1 MEYRQRNSDD
11 NYSTLTLSQPVN
23 SLSSA
28 SSVTSVLDSTSN
40 TTALMISKQ
49 SNINIDR
56 SINRTRSWRKRYYQ
70 QQKQMEHSIS
80 SHSTATHTSVS
91 HTTTT
96 TTAIMEQIENQEK
109 SLKNFSKLQK
119 QEARP
124 LGTCVRKCEQC
135 RQLKHILL
143 AECTICFRMMDI
155 DLKDCK
161 CQMFTNK
168 NMSNYFTCS
177 ICNNELTLE
186 GYIICANRTCQTTL
200 STLLNKEN
208 TIETQSKLIP
218 SAIITDVYYPKS
230 MYRTVAIQINTLV
243 NLPPLQR
250 FLSILNDNEN
260 EISLSSSECLD
271 TFHMSIDSSV
281 GAPLNNI
288 ATAFNSNQPT
298 KLAIQSEHNLTNNL
312 ESVETPK
319 LPRCLAIMNTHKR
332 HDRLS
337 TLLTLQT
344 NQICQTKLSCLRD
357 INEMI
362 QFEDIS
368 NITIIQTNN
377 PTKIECQIQVDT
389 IKGHF
394 DDLCQIRIETI
405 DERIL
410 HALID
415 RDGQRWSKFIE
426 QLINEQ
432 PHFSLSEIAQQLLD
446 TVERLHTTQ
455 KLNSLTTGQLQR
467 KIRYAMSYFK
477 SLDEHLYLQNNLKT
491 TRNDRST
498 VLKSKQNTVCNG
510 RVDMAVTVRQIDK
523 RHNQQSEISSEQN
536 WKQYVDRLFDQGYSA
551 KEIQQLLHDAAKST
565 TQCDNQRLQDVFN
578 YIHTKAKQQR
588 RVKTTSSGI
597 EFISTLTQTKPEIY
611 QEFQSTNLFQGI
623 KTKVS
628 HDRISTNKQKISNES
643 SPIVNDKDQSSIK
656 KRKFSSPMTLLN
668 SSLVKPDIIQVEL
681 SKNTSIIDLTI
692 NEKEHRDTSATNTEQ
707 ITQKENNH
715 DQEFNS
721 ENIANA
727 FIQRTSQ
734 IQELDKSKISI
745 TNETTS
751 FHSVKNS
758 STIAISTSDQTDDI
772 PLTNLVEKYDY
783 ALHDVQDT
791 LNIDIQSKI
800 NHLIQIF
807 ESNIIH
813 HDSLE
818 LLMKQY
824 TELSNNEKK
833 TIASQLEENDY
844 QKSDKEISR
853 TLTHSQTYEQIV
865 TPFTINKEDSLFNRQ
880 ISNEGALISDVTIL
894 PQKIE
899 ENIRQSIESS
909 HSTLDLEQQTIVS
922 EYQETASLIRCHP
935 IPYTSLNEQISSET
949 FKQVLIKSREQ
960 IPLETND
967 LDKEFI
973 ITTKNDFNNIS
984 NISSKT
990 ENDLHDDGV
999 PTKWLNA
1006 LFSKISDNVNSTTN
1020 IVPTLSSLLVSDRIK
1035 IDTNDKQSILYHAD
1049 IILIKEEHTL
1059 SMIVPEYGF
1068 SKLHEQFEPTEIKN
1082 IEMTTA
1088 EIPSKQILNLEDQ
1101 LPPFYEKK
1109 SNDNIFNE
1117 EQQSTSFAIII
1128 DEPQLLV
1135 TESITHSDME
1145 LSNQIHQDTESS
1157 QSLFDSESDKKISPI
1172 LAIEDAMVNSSSSID
1187 ENDNQDLIETNEP
1200 STYINYAPH
1209 SSYVGT
1215 SMFSRHPFRATSIIF
1230 KHDNR
1235 INQFQLPI
1243 LTQYFNISDI
1253 IQSKSLLTHLLDQT
1267 DSISF
1272 KESIL
1277 NDNSTSDLKEHLSID
1292 SEDQNN
1298 ITNLLYYDED
1308 KKQLNETINNTISN
1322 EFQMTTML
1330 ALNHHLT
1337 QQSTNTMLSP
1347 SQTPK
1352 SENIKYKKLDTPLP
1366 SSRESPSSPSNQISK
1381 ENELTVEHNNIPN
1394 LLDKESSKSVTPL
1407 MKTTSIDKDEKSQ
1420 KSITDEHALSI
1431 DDISKE
1437 DLTNKLIRS
1446 INDLQNEHTDL
1457 KKPSKESV
1465 SFNDTNHA
1473 SSSSFSKSTEN
1484 FSIDKTD
1491 NQQSKIELTINRTF
1505 SRPKINIEDIRS
1517 PPITTSHSSF
1527 TSTTSITN
1535 PDMKLR
1541 QTQTIPENTEKSSLD
1556 ENSVESER
1564 VNSRD
1569 NSSKEATNIHSS
1581 SQFEQRRHDKDHQIE
1596 KIKSL
1601 TNENS
1606 SQQLLP
1612 SIYTMDSHSDKNDIK
1627 HEEKNQDQ
1635 LHHHESKR
1643 TDSLSSTKK
1652 RPIMSTTIT
1661 TLPSSTINDNI
1672 QDQNSKFYIS
1682 SLENKND
1689 ISISNYILPASAKET
1704 QGLNNISSFNLTH
1717 MNNLISDKFDDSQK
1731 HPSSL
1736 SNSLVRNHTS
1746 SPSTRKLLSKRSS
1759 LKQTSN
1765 TVQPIRPN
1773 TILSITDVST
1783 SSSNTTTT
1791 NHLLSTQSTFSD
1803 QKEII
1808 PIQNTKKEH
1817 YSKDEIK
1824 GRSDSI
1830 TKRKI
1835 LRKTSRSIQ
1844 NQSYTYSKS
1853 KEKDIEKTKKKFIN
1867 HSLLTNSDLT
1877 YDSEQGSDAWMPS
1890 QEDIS
1895 QILII
1900 DEQDEKNSQ
1909 IHKRYKKKQNKNRM
1923 ITESQLMPFNLKA
1936 RGDHQAYTIDSS
1948 KLPSIEQSCGEH
1960 QMKKLSNDPFRRP
1973 MIRLPVTQIEKFE
1986 CGTIGPHHHSSS
1998 IARQLFYLPS
2008 IHVRH
2013 QSSSQLYQTNESL
2026 THRFYRLMSS
2036 EKNDDK
2042 QAFES
2047 IINWQQQQQHHIS
2060 KIEQNKYQYMYLLD
2074 PSVGNTVRG
2083 RQYPIL
2089 TDEIDLID
2097 DPNAC
2102 TIVNKWAFADLVN
2115 NEREK
2120 YRQKSSDTIKKTS
2133 KRFDSNKNIKI
2144 YLRKR
2149 PLTQFEQNVFKEVD
2163 IISIIDSQTMLLHIP
2178 SITVDN
2184 QVFIKN
2190 RIFKCDQTF
2199 DEYCQIN
2206 SIYHSTLSPLLDK
2219 ALDNSKCLCLI
2230 GGGKYSG
2237 KTSLLRSLIDL
2248 FGFDLIHLLS
2258 TYDIYIKLLGICH
2271 NRIVDLLQNYS
2282 PIRLL
2287 KSMNWTLI
2295 PNDEFHVKTDH
2306 DIDYIV
2312 CQIKKRRRFIHQLIQ
2327 INFYQKDQSIIVG
2340 SLMIVILASS
2350 QYIYSRNLC
2359 SYRRRF
2365 LINSLNKTIL
2375 SLKRALLGIRQNPDR
2390 IRTAFNNDILTRLI
2404 QPYIFHERSNI
2415 YYIGTINPG
2424 HRHRIAT
2431 KSTLEFAR
2439 NLRFCLKR
2447 INKRRQKQAKL
2458 SHIISNDNDDK
2469 F

>member
-1 MEYRQRNSDD
+1 MEYHQRNGDN

-23 SLSSA
+23 SLSST
-28 SSVTSVLDSTSN
+28 SSITSILDSTSN

-96 TTAIMEQIENQEK
+96 TIMEQIENQEK
-109 SLKNFSKLQK
+109 SLQKFSKLQK

-208 TIETQSKLIP
+208 TIETQSKLMP

-271 TFHMSIDSSV
+271 TFHVSIDSSV

-312 ESVETPK
+312 EFVETPK

-337 TLLTLQT
+337 TLLKLQT

-357 INEMI
+357 INGMI
-362 QFEDIS
+362 QFDEIS
-368 NITIIQTNN
+368 NVTIIQTNN
-377 PTKIECQIQVDT
+377 PTKIERQIQVDT

-415 RDGQRWSKFIE
+415 RDEQRWSKFIE

-432 PHFSLSEIAQQLLD
+432 SHSSLSEIAQQLLD

-477 SLDEHLYLQNNLKT
+477 SLDERLYSQNNLKT
-491 TRNDRST
+491 TRNNRST

-551 KEIQQLLHDAAKST
+551 NEIQQLLHDAAKST

-597 EFISTLTQTKPEIY
+597 EFISTLTQTKPEIR
-611 QEFQSTNLFQGI
+611 QEFQSTKLFQGI
-623 KTKVS
+623 KTKSS
-628 HDRISTNKQKISNES
+628 HNRILTDKQKISNES

-656 KRKFSSPMTLLN
+656 KRKFSSPMALLN
-668 SSLVKPDIIQVEL
+668 SSLIEPDIIQVEL

-692 NEKEHRDTSATNTEQ
+692 NEKEHRNTSVTNTEQ
-707 ITQKENNH
+707 TAQKENKH
-715 DQEFNS
+715 DQEFDS

-734 IQELDKSKISI
+734 IEELDKSKISI

-758 STIAISTSDQTDDI
+758 STIAISTSDQSDDI
-772 PLTNLVEKYDY
+772 PLTSLVEKYDY

-824 TELSNNEKK
+824 TGLLGYEKK
-833 TIASQLEENDY
+833 TLVSQLEENDY
-844 QKSDKEISR
+844 QKFDEAISR
-853 TLTHSQTYEQIV
+853 TLSHLQTYEQII
-865 TPFTINKEDSLFNRQ
+865 TPFTINKEDSLFNRH
-880 ISNEGALISDVTIL
+880 ISNEVALISDIPIL

-899 ENIRQSIESS
+899 ENIQQSIESS

-949 FKQVLIKSREQ
+949 FKQVLINSREH
-960 IPLETND
+960 IPLEK
-967 LDKEFI
+967 KELNKDFI

-990 ENDLHDDGV
+990 ENDLHDDQV

-1006 LFSKISDNVNSTTN
+1006 LFSRISDNVSSTTN
-1020 IVPTLSSLLVSDRIK
+1020 IVPTLSSSLVSDRIK

-1059 SMIVPEYGF
+1059 SIIVPEYGF
-1068 SKLHEQFEPTEIKN
+1068 SKLHEQFEPTEIKI
-1082 IEMTTA
+1082 IEMTTK
-1088 EIPSKQILNLEDQ
+1088 ETPSKQILNLEDQ

-1135 TESITHSDME
+1135 TESITHSDVD
-1145 LSNQIHQDTESS
+1145 LSNQIHQNTQSL
-1157 QSLFDSESDKKISPI
+1157 QSLFNSESDKKISPI
-1172 LAIEDAMVNSSSSID
+1172 LAVEDTTVNSSLSID
-1187 ENDNQDLIETNEP
+1187 ENDNQDLIETNES
-1200 STYINYAPH
+1200 STHINYVPH
-1209 SSYVGT
+1209 SSYVDR
-1215 SMFSRHPFRATSIIF
+1215 SMFSKHPFRATSIIF
-1230 KHDNR
+1230 KHDDK

-1243 LTQYFNISDI
+1243 LTQYFNVSDI
-1253 IQSKSLLTHLLDQT
+1253 IQYNSLLTHLLDQT

-1277 NDNSTSDLKEHLSID
+1277 NDDSTSDLKEHLSID
-1292 SEDQNN
+1292 SEDQTNV
-1298 ITNLLYYDED
+1298 TNLLYYDED
-1308 KKQLNETINNTISN
+1308 KKLLNETINNTISD
-1322 EFQMTTML
+1322 EFHMTTIS
-1330 ALNHHLT
+1330 ALNHHIT

-1366 SSRESPSSPSNQISK
+1366 SSLEPSSFASNLISK
-1381 ENELTVEHNNIPN
+1381 ENELIVEHNNIPN

-1407 MKTTSIDKDEKSQ
+1407 MKTTSIDKDERSQ
-1420 KSITDEHALSI
+1420 KSITDEHTLSV
-1431 DDISKE
+1431 DDIVKE
-1437 DLTNKLIRS
+1437 ALTNKLIRS
-1446 INDLQNEHTDL
+1446 NDDLQNEHIVSN
-1457 KKPSKESV
+1457 KPSKESV

-1473 SSSSFSKSTEN
+1473 SSSSFSKITEN

-1491 NQQSKIELTINRTF
+1491 NQQSNIQLTINRTF
-1505 SRPKINIEDIRS
+1505 SRPKIDIEDIRS
-1517 PPITTSHSSF
+1517 PPITTSHSSV

-1541 QTQTIPENTEKSSLD
+1541 QTQMIPENTEKSSSD

-1569 NSSKEATNIHSS
+1569 NSSKEAPNIQSS
-1581 SQFEQRRHDKDHQIE
+1581 SQFEQSLRDKDYQLE

-1612 SIYTMDSHSDKNDIK
+1612 SIYTIDNHSDMNNIK
-1627 HEEKNQDQ
+1627 HEEKNQDRV
-1635 LHHHESKR
+1635 HHHESKR
-1643 TDSLSSTKK
+1643 VDSLSSTKK
-1652 RPIMSTTIT
+1652 RSIMSTTIT
-1661 TLPSSTINDNI
+1661 TLPSSTINDKI
-1672 QDQNSKFYIS
+1672 QDQNSKFYVS
-1682 SLENKND
+1682 SLENQND
-1689 ISISNYILPASAKET
+1689 ISISNYILPTSAKET
-1704 QGLNNISSFNLTH
+1704 QGLNNISSVNLIH

-1765 TVQPIRPN
+1765 IVQPIRPN

-1791 NHLLSTQSTFSD
+1791 NHLPSTQSTFSD

-1808 PIQNTKKEH
+1808 PIQNTNKKN

-1824 GRSDSI
+1824 ETSDSI

-1853 KEKDIEKTKKKFIN
+1853 KEKDIEKTKKKFTN
-1867 HSLLTNSDLT
+1867 NNLLTNSDLT

-1923 ITESQLMPFNLKA
+1923 ITKSQIMPFNLKA

-2074 PSVGNTVRG
+2074 PSIGNRVRG

-2120 YRQKSSDTIKKTS
+2120 CRQKSLDTIKKTS
-2133 KRFDSNKNIKI
+2133 KRLDSNKNIKI

-2327 INFYQKDQSIIVG
+2327 INFYQKDQSVIVG

>member
-1 MEYRQRNSDD
+1 MEYHQRNGDD
-11 NYSTLTLSQPVN
+11 NYSTLTLRQPVN

-96 TTAIMEQIENQEK
+96 ATIMEQIENQEK
-109 SLKNFSKLQK
+109 SLQKFSKLQK

-477 SLDEHLYLQNNLKT
+477 SLDERLYLQNNLKT
-491 TRNDRST
+491 TRNNRSS

-551 KEIQQLLHDAAKST
+551 NEIQQLLHDAAKST

-588 RVKTTSSGI
+588 KVKTTSSGI
-597 EFISTLTQTKPEIY
+597 EFISTLTQTKPEIR

-628 HDRISTNKQKISNES
+628 HDKILTNKQKISNES

-656 KRKFSSPMTLLN
+656 KRKFSSPITLLN
-668 SSLVKPDIIQVEL
+668 SSLIEPDIIQVEL

-715 DQEFNS
+715 YQEFNS

-734 IQELDKSKISI
+734 IEELDKSKISI

-758 STIAISTSDQTDDI
+758 STIAISTSDQSDDI
-772 PLTNLVEKYDY
+772 PLTSVVAKYDY

-791 LNIDIQSKI
+791 HNVDIQSKI
-800 NHLIQIF
+800 NHLIQVF

-813 HDSLE
+813 RDSLE

-833 TIASQLEENDY
+833 TIASQLEENEY

-853 TLTHSQTYEQIV
+853 TLTHLQTYEQIV
-865 TPFTINKEDSLFNRQ
+865 TPLAINNEDSLFNRH
-880 ISNEGALISDVTIL
+880 ISNEVALISDVPIL

-899 ENIRQSIESS
+899 ENIQQSIESS

-967 LDKEFI
+967 LDKDLI
-973 ITTKNDFNNIS
+973 ITTKNDFNNVSSIF
-984 NISSKT
+984 SKT
-990 ENDLHDDGV
+990 ENDLHDDQV
-999 PTKWLNA
+999 PIKWLNA
-1006 LFSKISDNVNSTTN
+1006 LFSKISDNVSSTIN
-1020 IVPTLSSLLVSDRIK
+1020 IVPTLSSLLVSNRIK

-1068 SKLHEQFEPTEIKN
+1068 SKLHEQFEPTEIKI
-1082 IEMTTA
+1082 IEMTKT
-1088 EIPSKQILNLEDQ
+1088 EILSKQILNLEDQ
-1101 LPPFYEKK
+1101 LPPFYENK

-1135 TESITHSDME
+1135 TESITYSEVD

-1172 LAIEDAMVNSSSSID
+1172 LAIEDTMVNSSLSID

-1209 SSYVGT
+1209 SSYVDT
-1215 SMFSRHPFRATSIIF
+1215 SMFSEHPFRATSIIF
-1230 KHDNR
+1230 KHDDR

-1253 IQSKSLLTHLLDQT
+1253 IQSKSLLNHLLDQT

-1277 NDNSTSDLKEHLSID
+1277 NDTSTSDLKEHLSID

-1298 ITNLLYYDED
+1298 VTNLLYYDED
-1308 KKQLNETINNTISN
+1308 KKLLNETINNAISN

-1330 ALNHHLT
+1330 ALNHHIT

-1366 SSRESPSSPSNQISK
+1366 SSLESSSFPSNQISE

-1394 LLDKESSKSVTPL
+1394 LLDKESSKTVTPL
-1407 MKTTSIDKDEKSQ
+1407 MKTTLIDKDERSQ
-1420 KSITDEHALSI
+1420 KSIIDEHALSV
-1431 DDISKE
+1431 DDIAKE
-1437 DLTNKLIRS
+1437 ALTDKLIRS
-1446 INDLQNEHTDL
+1446 NDDLQNGHIVS

-1465 SFNDTNHA
+1465 SFNDTNHV
-1473 SSSSFSKSTEN
+1473 SSSFSKSTEN

-1491 NQQSKIELTINRTF
+1491 NQQSNIQLTINRTF
-1505 SRPKINIEDIRS
+1505 SRPKIDIEDIR
-1517 PPITTSHSSF
+1517 
-1527 TSTTSITN
+1527 N
-1535 PDMKLR
+1535 
-1541 QTQTIPENTEKSSLD
+1541 

-1581 SQFEQRRHDKDHQIE
+1581 SQFEQRRHDKDYQLE

-1606 SQQLLP
+1606 SEQLLP
-1612 SIYTMDSHSDKNDIK
+1612 SIYTMDNHSDMNDIK
-1627 HEEKNQDQ
+1627 YEEKNQDQ
-1635 LHHHESKR
+1635 LQYHESKR
-1643 TDSLSSTKK
+1643 VDSLSSTKK

-1661 TLPSSTINDNI
+1661 TLPSSTTNDNI
-1672 QDQNSKFYIS
+1672 QDQNSKFYVS

-1689 ISISNYILPASAKET
+1689 ISVSNYTLPTFAKET

-1791 NHLLSTQSTFSD
+1791 NHLPSTQSTFSD

-1808 PIQNTKKEH
+1808 PMQNTKKEH

-1824 GRSDSI
+1824 ETSDSI

-1853 KEKDIEKTKKKFIN
+1853 KEKDIEKTKKKFTN
-1867 HSLLTNSDLT
+1867 NNLLTNSDLT

-2047 IINWQQQQQHHIS
+2047 IINWQQQHQHHIS

-2074 PSVGNTVRG
+2074 PSIGNTVRG

-2120 YRQKSSDTIKKTS
+2120 YRQKSLDTIKKSS

-2163 IISIIDSQTMLLHIP
+2163 IISIIDSQTILLHIP

-2327 INFYQKDQSIIVG
+2327 INFYQTDQSVIVG